1 MGRFELNRKRPLI
14 IAGPCSAETR
24 GQVLDT
30 CAAIAVMGKVDLLRA
45 GVWKPRTKPGSFEG
59 MGTRGLTWL
68 AEAKEATGLPV
79 AVEVATARHVEA
91 ALKYGVDA
99 IWVGARTTVSPFAV
113 QDIADAVRGEG
124 EVTVFVKNP
133 VNPDID
139 LWAGAV
145 ERFLGAGI
153 GPERLGLI
161 HRGFSY
167 FGESRY
173 RNSPMWHL
181 VFGMRARFAELA
193 MICDP
198 SHIAGDRAYVQ
209 EIAQT
214 AADLRYDG
222 LMVESHISPA
232 DALSDAAQ
240 QLTPGEL
247 DEILRAI
254 HWRTGEVDNPAF
266 ARRLEKYR
274 REIDQIDS
282 ELFTLLSRRMEV
294 AEKIG
299 RQKLENNVAILQ
311 GNRWRDI
318 VEKVTARAAELN
330 LSEEFV
336 RTVLEAIHIESI
348 GRQNRIMNSD

>member
-1 MGRFELNRKRPLI
+1 MVRLDLNRKRPLI

-24 GQVLDT
+24 SQTLDT
-30 CAAIAVMGKVDLLRA
+30 CAALAATGAVDILRA

-59 MGTRGLTWL
+59 AGVRGLAWL
-68 AEAKEATGLPV
+68 AEARAATGLPV

-91 ALKYGVDA
+91 ALRHGVDA
-99 IWVGARTTVSPFAV
+99 LWVGARTTVSPFAV
-113 QDIADAVRGEG
+113 QDIADALRGNRD
-124 EVTVFVKNP
+124 VAVIVKNP

-139 LWAGAV
+139 LWTGAV
-145 ERFLGAGI
+145 ERFAGAGI
-153 GPERLGLI
+153 GPERLGLV

-181 VFGMRARFAELA
+181 VFGMRARFPELA

-198 SHIAGDRAYVQ
+198 SHIAGDRAYVH

-222 LMVESHISPA
+222 LMVESHIRP
-232 DALSDAAQ
+232 DEALSDASQ
-240 QLTPGEL
+240 QLTPAALE
-247 DEILRAI
+247 EMLRAI
-254 HWRTGEVDNPAF
+254 HWRTGEGENPEF

-294 AEKIG
+294 SERIG
-299 RQKLENNVAILQ
+299 EQKRDNNVAILQ

-318 VEKVTARAAELN
+318 VEKVMARAAELN
-330 LSEEFV
+330 LSDEFV

-348 GRQNRIMNSD
+348 NRQNKIMNK

>member
-1 MGRFELNRKRPLI
+1 MEPFDFNRKRPLI

-24 GQVLDT
+24 AQTLDT
-30 CAAIAVMGKVDLLRA
+30 CAALAAAGRVDMLRA

-59 MGTRGLTWL
+59 TGVRGLAWL
-68 AEAKEATGLPV
+68 AEVKAATGLPV
-79 AVEVATARHVEA
+79 AVEVATAKHVEA
-91 ALKYGVDA
+91 ALKYGIDA
-99 IWVGARTTVSPFAV
+99 LWIGARTTVSPFAV
-113 QDIADAVRGEG
+113 QDIADAVRGAG
-124 EVTVFVKNP
+124 EVAVLVKNP

-145 ERFLGAGI
+145 ERFLHTGI
-153 GPERLGLI
+153 EPGRLGLV

-181 VFGMRARFAELA
+181 VFEMRARFPALA

-198 SHIAGDRAYVQ
+198 SHIAGDKAYVH

-222 LMVESHISPA
+222 LMVESHIRPA
-232 DALSDAAQ
+232 EALSDAAQ

-247 DEILRAI
+247 DGMLCAI
-254 HWRTGEVDNPAF
+254 CWRTGEADNPVF

-282 ELFTLLSRRMEV
+282 ELFTLLGRRMEV

-299 RQKLENNVAILQ
+299 MHKLENNVAILQ

-348 GRQNRIMNSD
+348 RRQNKIMNK

>member
-1 MGRFELNRKRPLI
+1 M
-14 IAGPCSAETR
+14 
-24 GQVLDT
+24 
-30 CAAIAVMGKVDLLRA
+30 LRA

-59 MGTRGLTWL
+59 TGVRGLAWL
-68 AEAKEATGLPV
+68 SEAKAVTGLPIT
-79 AVEVATARHVEA
+79 VEVATARHVEM
-91 ALKYGVDA
+91 ALRHGIDV

-113 QDIADAVRGEG
+113 QDIADAVRGVAG
-124 EVTVFVKNP
+124 IAVLIKNP
-133 VNPDID
+133 VNPDVD
-139 LWAGAV
+139 LWTGAV
-145 ERFLGAGI
+145 ERFMGAGI
-153 GPERLGLI
+153 GTERLGLI

-167 FGESRY
+167 YGESRY

-181 VFGMRARFAELA
+181 VFEMRARFPDLN

-198 SHIAGDRAYVQ
+198 SHIAGDRAWVH

-222 LMVESHISPA
+222 LMVESHICPSE
-232 DALSDAAQ
+232 ALSDAAQ

-247 DEILRAI
+247 DKMLCAI
-254 HWRTGEVDNPAF
+254 RWRTVEVGNPAF

-299 RQKLENNVAILQ
+299 RQKLENDMPILQ

-348 GRQNRIMNSD
+348 GRQNKIMNK